1 MTPEQ
6 ATFLLNEIC
15 IPEIT
20 NESKT
25 TRRILEAVPA
35 DKGEYKPDERSMS
48 AWTLASHI
56 ASAEMFFLGAVI
68 DGKFDRANG
77 AIPESVTTPAQLGAW
92 YEESI
97 NEATTKLK
105 NLSAGDLTRNLN
117 FHDVL
122 NFPAVQYI
130 QFMLN
135 HSIHHRGQLSAYLR
149 PMGAKVPRIYGGS
162 ADEPIEMPAQKQSA

>member
-15 IPEIT
+15 IPGIA

-25 TRRILEAVPA
+25 TRRVLEAVPA
-35 DKGEYKPDERSMS
+35 DKGSYKPDDRSMG
-48 AWTLASHI
+48 AWELASHI
-56 ASAEMFFLGAVI
+56 ASADMFFLGAVI

-77 AIPESVTTPAQLGAW
+77 AIPESVKTPAQLGAW
-92 YEESI
+92 YDENI
-97 NEATTKLK
+97 NAATAKLK
-105 NLSAGDLTRNLN
+105 GLSPADLTRNIEFAGVFNL
-117 FHDVL
+117 
-122 NFPAVQYI
+122 PAVQYLS
-130 QFMLN
+130 FMLN

-162 ADEPIEMPAQKQSA
+162 ADEPFQTPAQTQSA

>member
-6 ATFLLNEIC
+6 ATFLLNEIY

-25 TRRILEAVPA
+25 TRRIIEAVPA

-48 AWTLASHI
+48 AWALASHI
-56 ASAEMFFLGAVI
+56 AGSEVFFLNGVINGQFVRGDGAV
-68 DGKFDRANG
+68 
-77 AIPESVTTPAQLGAW
+77 PESVKTPAELGAW
-92 YEESI
+92 FEE
-97 NEATTKLK
+97 NHNKATARLK
-105 NLSAGDLTRNLN
+105 GLGAAELTRNIDFMGVFNL
-117 FHDVL
+117 
-122 NFPAVQYI
+122 PALQYLAL
-130 QFMLN
+130 MTN

-162 ADEPIEMPAQKQSA
+162 ADEPIEMPQAQSA